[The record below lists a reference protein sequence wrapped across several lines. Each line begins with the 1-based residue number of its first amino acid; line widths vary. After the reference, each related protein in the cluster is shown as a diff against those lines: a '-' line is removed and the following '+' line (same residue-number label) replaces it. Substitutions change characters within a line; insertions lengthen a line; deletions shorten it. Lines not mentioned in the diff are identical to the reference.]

1 MMQKILVAVV
11 ALFATTSWGGV
22 DVNQADAAALDGIR
36 GIGPSMSRKILLE
49 REQSKFKSW
58 TDLML
63 RVPGVKEKTA
73 AKFSAQGLTVDGQG
87 FSEIQKSYRN

>member
-1 MMQKILVAVV
+1 MMKKILVAV
-11 ALFATTSWGGV
+11 ALLFAGTAWSGV
-22 DVNQADAAALDGIR
+22 DVNQADEAALDSIR

-49 REQSKFKSW
+49 REQSTFKNW

-63 RVPGVKEKTA
+63 RVPGIKEKTA

-87 FSEIQKSYRN
+87 FSEIHKSYLH